1 MKNEKAEN
9 KFVLG
14 IDAKI
19 EFGSEKFVPEPYYI
33 LIKEKKTS
41 AESLKIYLT
50 RAQLEEICAGL
61 NHMLSW

>member
-1 MKNEKAEN
+1 MKNENVEN

-19 EFGSEKFVPEPYYI
+19 EFGSEGPVSEPYYI
-33 LIKEKKTS
+33 LIKGEKAT
-41 AESLKIYLT
+41 AIPLKICMT

-61 NHMLSW
+61 HQMLAW